1 MKVRE
6 VPVWEHEVY
15 SQLNP
20 ATKSEEY
27 VTVGRYS
34 TVLLEGSKEGVF
46 PNGTMVK
53 WTLVLRHQHSLMVL
67 HIFGSSEIR
76 YSEYYFHRTSY
87 NPKNGSLTLNNVDLD
102 DRGIYENIITYGKT
116 GKKSYYRK
124 ILEVVDVLIT
134 PLIIQNPKNPATI
147 VQLTCVASSWNTDA
161 ILWFKG
167 SKLLENDEV
176 YSMSTDNRTL
186 TIKGDDLHNCVLYTC
201 LTKNKVSLSQNFH
214 VLDVN
219 GLLLLHRY
227 SFTSSIIAL
236 VSTSTTFVASVFII
250 FFALGTYRVHK
261 RHMQLTAIFL
271 LFQLIAFILLLT
283 AALLC
288 VLDPGFPVSYRIIEG
303 LGFVLGIAMI
313 IYILL
318 LYLQPETKLRRS
330 FLIKR
335 NHRFFFL
342 VYGGLSVIISAM
354 PIYSGYNNLKV
365 CKYPLRE
372 SSGTTASAVVGYV
385 FSSGIIFIIFAKYM
399 KSWTKV
405 RRSSR
410 LPSR

>member
-1 MKVRE
+1 MWLR
-6 VPVWEHEVY
+6 VWIVGVWGHAGEVY

-186 TIKGDDLHNCVLYTC
+186 TIK
-201 LTKNKVSLSQNFH
+201 
-214 VLDVN
+214 

>member
-1 MKVRE
+1 MWLR
-6 VPVWEHEVY
+6 VWIVGVWGHAGEVY

-219 GLLLLHRY
+219 G
-227 SFTSSIIAL
+227 
-236 VSTSTTFVASVFII
+236 
-250 FFALGTYRVHK
+250 
-261 RHMQLTAIFL
+261 
-271 LFQLIAFILLLT
+271 
-283 AALLC
+283 
-288 VLDPGFPVSYRIIEG
+288 FPVSYRIIEG